1 LQPGTRATQIGKVT
15 LTFND
20 RRQLVQRTSEL
31 LPVHDDSAFKLIDK
45 DSQLM
50 SDVDTW
56 LDTPI
61 AEIQQNMIVDEPFTA
76 RIAPHPF
83 INVLLHALLQ

>member
-1 LQPGTRATQIGKVT
+1 M
-15 LTFND
+15 
-20 RRQLVQRTSEL
+20 VQRTSEL

-76 RIAPHPF
+76 RIAPHP
-83 INVLLHALLQ
+83 LLMCYYMHYYKQAALK

>member
-1 LQPGTRATQIGKVT
+1 
-15 LTFND
+15 
-20 RRQLVQRTSEL
+20 
-31 LPVHDDSAFKLIDK
+31 
-45 DSQLM
+45 M

-83 INVLLHALLQ
+83 INVLLHALLQTSGAQIASTALFDSATGIRPLQCVILSITIRFQIRLKY